1 MNSAEFVVA
10 SGAVTLGG
18 IRLGLRALLP
28 ETPRF
33 LRKVS
38 DDEAAAFLA
47 SYAAPDEPAVAV
59 DAGSAAGAA
68 TGTRPGGG

>member
-1 MNSAEFVVA
+1 MSSAEFVVA

-38 DDEAAAFLA
+38 DEEAAAFLA
-47 SYAAPDEPAVAV
+47 SYARPDEPAESAESAESV
-59 DAGSAAGAA
+59 DA
-68 TGTRPGGG
+68 

>member
-1 MNSAEFVVA
+1 MCVGCMNSAEFVVA

-18 IRLGLRALLP
+18 LRLGLRALLP
-28 ETPRF
+28 ETPAF

-47 SYAAPDEPAVAV
+47 SYATPDEPAVSV
-59 DAGSAAGAA
+59 DA
-68 TGTRPGGG
+68 

>member
-1 MNSAEFVVA
+1 MCVGCMSSAEFVVA

-33 LRKVS
+33 LRRVS
-38 DDEAAAFLA
+38 DEEAAAFLA
-47 SYAAPDEPAVAV
+47 SYAPPAEAE
-59 DAGSAAGAA
+59 ASASVSASS
-68 TGTRPGGG
+68 